1 VKNENP
7 MQRDVMSES
16 GGCGSKAPEATTA
29 GRSAEKP
36 YWRSVEDLESSPE
49 FAQWMHREFQDEASE
64 ASDDD
69 RRDFLKLMGA
79 SVALAAGVAGCR
91 RRPELH
97 ILPYA
102 QRPANRMDGVPVHY
116 ATAWE
121 LDGVAHGVLAKSF
134 DGRPIKVDGNPSHPI
149 NRGRSDSML
158 QATVLELYDPAR
170 GRDLLRKG
178 QPSTLTAF
186 REWCS
191 SLAATGG
198 KGLAVLAEPSSG
210 PTMADLKARLAKR
223 FPQMAWYTWFPAND
237 DYERI
242 GTESAFGAPMRP
254 LYELD
259 RAKVILSLDSDFLQ
273 VHPAAVKHAR
283 DFAAA
288 RRITGDP
295 AAQAMSRLY
304 VAESAL
310 SLTGANADE
319 RLPMRSADV
328 GGFGAKVAALLAE
341 KGLVDPG
348 ACAAPLATL
357 AASEGTKA
365 ALTEHDLEIVAALVE
380 DLAEHRGAS
389 LVVAGPGQP
398 PAVHALA
405 AMLNVALGNVGKT
418 VTYLPNGEKGRTA
431 TGDLTTLTGRLNAG
445 EISTLVVVG
454 GNPVYDAPVDLDF
467 AKAMAK
473 AAEVVHLSFYRNETG
488 VNPAVTWNLP
498 RAHYLEGWGD
508 GRAFDGTI
516 CVTQPLIEPMVGL
529 DQGGLTPI
537 ELAAELLGEDP
548 KDGYGLVRRTWMATL
563 GTQGAE
569 FEAAWRGAL
578 QSGILETRGAKS
590 AVPLL
595 DVAGVAKSLGELA
608 SCLDGMKAD
617 AVEVTFAAD
626 PKIHDGRFGNVGWLQ
641 ELPAP
646 MSKLTWDNAAYVS
659 IGTAAKL
666 GVRQGDLLSIDAGGR
681 TLTAAAWVMP
691 GMANGSVALQLGYG
705 RTGPGVGPIATDAGF
720 NAYAIRASDA
730 MGFTLPATVAKA
742 DGKYPFAHTQDHG
755 AVDALKPEVPMEG
768 IQERLP
774 ALVRETS
781 LDHYRDHPDF
791 AKHATH
797 VAHRLSLWE
806 ETNLDGARFRWAM
819 SIDLSS
825 CTGCGACI
833 TACQAE
839 NNIGVVGKAQV
850 MRGREMH
857 WIRVDRYF
865 KGSDQAR
872 PAAVAVQPVA
882 CMHCENAPCEQVCP
896 VAATVHDED
905 GLNSMVY
912 NRCIGTRY
920 CSNNCP
926 YKVRRFNFFD
936 WNRKEPSREETLLM
950 VQPSYYEGIVD
961 RAKDGPND
969 WLRMQFNPEVTVRA
983 RGVMEKCT
991 FCTQRIQEAKIQ
1003 RKNAWAKAG
1012 GTASGQSD
1020 WSIPDG
1026 TVVTACQQACPSE
1039 AIVFGDLNDSES
1051 RVAKLHRSARS
1062 YQLLEELNVKARLQY
1077 LAKVRNP
1084 ALDHSACDHD
1094 HGHGHGHDHDHA
1106 AATAGLNGTRA

>member
-1 VKNENP
+1 MKNENP

-16 GGCGSKAPEATTA
+16 GGCAPKAPSA
-29 GRSAEKP
+29 GRPAEKP
-36 YWRSVEDLESSPE
+36 YWRSVEDLQSSPE
-49 FAQWMHREFQDEASE
+49 FAHWMQREFQDGASE
-64 ASDDD
+64 AGGDE

-102 QRPANRMDGVPVHY
+102 QRPADRADGVPVHY

-121 LDGVAHGVLAKSF
+121 LDGVAHGVLAKSY

-149 NRGRSDSML
+149 NRGRSDSRL

-170 GRDLLRKG
+170 NRVLMRKG

-186 REWCS
+186 REW
-191 SLAATGG
+191 AAGLSGG
-198 KGLAVLAEPSSG
+198 GQGLAVLCEPQSG
-210 PTMADLKARLAKR
+210 PTMADLKGRFARK
-223 FPQMAWYTWFPAND
+223 FPQAAWYEWSPVND
-237 DYERI
+237 DFERQ
-242 GTESAFGAPMRP
+242 GTELAFGAPMRP
-254 LYELD
+254 L
-259 RAKVILSLDSDFLQ
+259 LSLDAAKVVLSLDADFLQ
-273 VHPAAVKHAR
+273 NHPAAVKHAR
-283 DFAAA
+283 DFAAG
-288 RRITGDP
+288 RRISGDP
-295 AAQAMSRLY
+295 AAQAMNRLY
-304 VAESAL
+304 VVESGL

-319 RLPMRSADV
+319 RLPIRSVDV
-328 GGFGAKVAALLAE
+328 GAFAAKVAAALAE
-341 KGLVDPG
+341 RNLLDLG
-348 ACAAPLATL
+348 AAKAAAGPLAES
-357 AASEGTKA
+357 ASLKA
-365 ALTEHDLEIVAALVE
+365 ALTEHDLEVFAELVN
-380 DLAEHRGAS
+380 DLANHKGAS
-389 LVVAGPGQP
+389 LVVAGPGQA

-405 AMLNVALGNVGKT
+405 AMMNVALGNVGKT
-418 VTYLPNGEKGRTA
+418 VGYLPAGEKGRTSA
-431 TGDLTTLTGRLNAG
+431 GDIETLANRLNKG
-445 EISTLVVVG
+445 EISTLVIMG
-454 GNPVYDAPVDLDF
+454 GNPVYDAPADLDF

-473 AAEVVHLSFYRNETG
+473 AGEVVHLSLYRDETG
-488 VNPAVTWNLP
+488 VDPACTWNIP

-537 ELAAELLGEDP
+537 ELVAELLGEDP
-548 KDGYGLVRRTWMATL
+548 KDGYELVRRTWMVAT
-563 GTQGAE
+563 GKKGAD
-569 FEAAWRGAL
+569 FEAAWRTSL
-578 QSGILETRGAKS
+578 ESGVLEGSATRA

-595 DVAGVAKSLGELA
+595 YVAGVAKGLA
-608 SCLDGMKAD
+608 DWNTCVEGLAAD
-617 AVEVTFAAD
+617 AIEVTFAAD
-626 PKIHDGRFGNVGWLQ
+626 PKVHDGRFGNIGWLQ

-659 IGTAAKL
+659 IGTAKKL
-666 GVRQGDLLSIDAGGR
+666 DVAQGDLVTITSGGR
-681 TLTAAAWVMP
+681 TVKAAVWVMP
-691 GMANGSVALQLGYG
+691 GMADASVTLHLGYG
-705 RTGPGVGPIATDAGF
+705 RTGSGVGPIAADAGF
-720 NAYAIRASDA
+720 NAYALRTTGG
-730 MGFTLPATVAKA
+730 MGITLPATVTKA
-742 DGKYPFAHTQDHG
+742 GERYEFAHTQDHG
-755 AVDALKPEVPMEG
+755 AVDALKPEVPLEG

-781 LDHYRDHPDF
+781 LGHYREHPDF
-791 AKHATH
+791 AKHVGH

-806 ETNLDGARFRWAM
+806 ESNLDGARFRWAM

-839 NNIGVVGKAQV
+839 NNIGVVGKEQV
-850 MRGREMH
+850 IRGREMH
-857 WIRVDRYF
+857 WIRIDRYF

-872 PAAVAVQPVA
+872 PDAVAVQPVA

-936 WNRKEPSREETLLM
+936 WNRKEPARDAGPLM

-991 FCTQRIQEAKIQ
+991 FCTQRIQAAKIAT
-1003 RKNAWAKAG
+1003 KNAWAKAG
-1012 GTASGQSD
+1012 GTASGKPD

-1026 TVVTACQQACPSE
+1026 TVVTACEQACPSE
-1039 AIVFGDLNDSES
+1039 AIVFGDLNDPES
-1051 RVAKLHRSARS
+1051 RVAKMHRSARS

-1084 ALDHSACDHD
+1084 ALDHTACE
-1094 HGHGHGHDHDHA
+1094 HGHDHDHGHDHGHDHA
-1106 AATAGLNGTRA
+1106 AAAAGLNGTRA